1 MPSPIGENEA
11 LKTALLQLR
20 SNDVLLQNEGVATV
34 IRIGAAAVPAL
45 LLLLED
51 GEAGRRAQVMY
62 ALAQIAEPG
71 TTEAFQHG
79 LGNQDKRVRAYA
91 AVGLARIEHPDALT
105 ACLQT
110 LNDAPNPLHAD
121 MTPAVLALGQMGMRV
136 VPALLDLLMDDHE
149 FTRLHAQRALEMI
162 LDQRHGFYPG
172 QGFPTP
178 EAEEQARAE
187 WKDNGGYDYSAD
199 AATRA
204 AAVAKWQ
211 RWLETAEK

>member
-1 MPSPIGENEA
+1 M
-11 LKTALLQLR
+11 
-20 SNDVLLQNEGVATV
+20 ATV

-45 LLLLED
+45 LPLLED

-110 LNDAPNPLHAD
+110 LNDAPSPLHAD

-162 LDQRHGFYPG
+162 LDQRHGFRPG

-178 EAEEQARAE
+178 EAEEEARAE